1 MLGTFGGQARDDHDL
16 RLAGALDH
24 LRQRPEAAHSGHLEI
39 EQDHVDPLAGEQSQG
54 ILGGRDG
61 GGELEIVFLVDQT
74 RKGGADDQR
83 IVDHHHADLAA
94 ALERRPLS
102 GGA

>member
-1 MLGTFGGQARDDHDL
+1 MLRPIGGEARDDHDL

-24 LRQRPEAAHSGHLEI
+24 LRHRSEPTHAGHLKI
-39 EQDHVDPLAGEQSQG
+39 EQYHVDSLAREQGQS
-54 ILGGRDG
+54 ILCGRNG
-61 GGELEIVFLVDQT
+61 GGKLEIVLLVDQA

-83 IVDHHHADLAA
+83 IVDHHHADLTA
-94 ALERRPLS
+94 ALQRRPLA